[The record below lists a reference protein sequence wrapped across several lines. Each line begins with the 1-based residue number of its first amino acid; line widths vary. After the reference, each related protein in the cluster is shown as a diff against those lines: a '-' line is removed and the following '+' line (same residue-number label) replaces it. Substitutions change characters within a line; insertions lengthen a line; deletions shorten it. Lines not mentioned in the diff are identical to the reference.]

1 MSGPTQLDM
10 RIPVSFE
17 SFCRELFSQTTGFRE
32 IVRVCALCVLISAAS
47 NVSAQD
53 AAEDSPA
60 AVPYRVA
67 DSPRQNSAT
76 EAPDDE
82 SQQTESNG
90 RLAKYGPH
98 GASQFIAQSVFQIQ
112 TDQAFA
118 GDISL
123 AFYPGPL
130 GQKLFNRGQTP
141 APKYSTAGLSLEQKI
156 DFCIRVFGINELE
169 DASDRSPWGIMH
181 AAISFGQESRCK
193 ANGRT
198 VNALEWL
205 ENNGQCRGERLMY
218 VKDGHLKTRSGP
230 GFEGHEGQLLAILA
244 QSGVSPHEEL
254 HVDGQR
260 FTIVDL
266 IKKEMDSCRPDTELT
281 FKLIGLSYY
290 LDADA
295 EWKSDDGQDWTIS
308 RLITEELK
316 QPIIGVACGG
326 THRLMGLTFCVQRRK
341 LQEKE
346 IVGEWQRAEEF
357 IQDYIQYALSLQNPD
372 GSFSTKWF
380 EGREAIADP
389 QRRLQT
395 TGHILEWLVFALS
408 VEELKDPHIVRSVDY
423 LAELMLSDGKIQW
436 NVGPKGHALRALA
449 LYKRRFYRG
458 ETVPTAQFGE
468 PRSMR

>member
-1 MSGPTQLDM
+1 VSGPTQLDK
-10 RIPVSFE
+10 RISVSFDP
-17 SFCRELFSQTTGFRE
+17 FCRKLFSQNGRFRE
-32 IVRVCALCVLISAAS
+32 IVRVCVLCVIVSAAS
-47 NVSAQD
+47 DVSAQNNSQ
-53 AAEDSPA
+53 DSPA
-60 AVPYRVA
+60 TVPYRVA
-67 DSPRQNSAT
+67 DSPRENSAADSPKT
-76 EAPDDE
+76 ELTE
-82 SQQTESNG
+82 TESTQQ
-90 RLAKYGPH
+90 LAKYGSNV
-98 GASQFIAQSVFQIQ
+98 ANQFIVQSVFQTQ
-112 TDQAFA
+112 TNEVFA

-123 AFYPGPL
+123 TFYPGPL

-141 APKYSTAGLSLEQKI
+141 SPKYSTAGLSLEQKI
-156 DFCIRVFGINELE
+156 DLCIRVFGINELE
-169 DASDRSPWGIMH
+169 DASERSPWGIMH
-181 AAISFGQESRCK
+181 AAIAFGQESSCK
-193 ANGRT
+193 ANGRS

-230 GFEGHEGQLLAILA
+230 GFEGHEGQFLAILA

-254 HVDGQR
+254 HVDGQK

-266 IKKEMDSCRPDTELT
+266 IKKEMDSCRPNTELT

-295 EWKSDDGQDWTIS
+295 EWKSDDGQDWSIS
-308 RLITEELK
+308 RLIAEELK

-326 THRLMGLTFCVQRRK
+326 THRLMGLTICVQRRK

-357 IQDYIQYALSLQNPD
+357 IQDYIQYALSLRNPD

-380 EGREAIADP
+380 EGREMIADP

-408 VEELKDPHIVRSVDY
+408 VEELKDPRVVKSVDY
-423 LAELMLSDGKIQW
+423 LAELMLSDSKIQW